1 MTGHIRCYV
10 LPICARVS
18 RMPKHNVNV
27 APDCDDQSLLILW
40 NGGQLIERCRSFLP
54 TAASCSGRKLPRNF
68 VSMRTPSGRLTSSK
82 NPLMSHR

>member
-1 MTGHIRCYV
+1 MTRDIRCYV

-18 RMPKHNVNV
+18 QMPKHNA
-27 APDCDDQSLLILW
+27 APGCDDQSLLILW
-40 NGGQLIERCRSFLP
+40 NGGQLIERFRSFLP

-82 NPLMSHR
+82 NQLMSHR